1 MHLKNTYNKIYL
13 GFFLSIIAVFLYVR
27 PLNSDYHKFIAGD
40 GFGYYSYLPAKFI
53 YNDPQYNF
61 KWFNKAH
68 NTNYVYSAFPNPEQN
83 LLVEYG
89 NKKINKYYQ
98 GLSFIW
104 MPFFLLGHVIAKI
117 THYPADGFSLPYQL
131 AIGLASLFYLF
142 LGLFYLRKLLQKLFK
157 DDLAATIAPIFIF
170 YGTYLYYYGINLNS
184 QSHVYS
190 FTFITL
196 FMYFDFSF
204 CKEENNKLTNFL
216 LSALCLTIVVC
227 IRPLNGLV
235 LFVTPLF
242 FTKNTFK
249 NIFKFQELKLAHL
262 AITLLTVAVLYHQ
275 LSIMYIQT
283 STFLPY
289 TYTDEHFDFSNPRL
303 FDVLISYHSGWFV
316 YVPVAF
322 ISFFGALF
330 LPSLKQKIALPL
342 FYAGIIFLYSC
353 WWYWPITA
361 RAVIDYHALLAIF
374 LAAFLIK
381 VNAHKKINI
390 AFITLLCI
398 SVMYYQL
405 KSIQLNRGI
414 LAENYTYKE
423 VFWRNFFRLSKANM
437 YLIPP
442 ESIIQQESFLQDN
455 ETRFSEGAKNN
466 SDKYSGNTS
475 ILLDKVSA
483 FGGSGDI
490 PYSKLFNQKGMKKI
504 RLSFWCNFKEE
515 VTGAQIYLRLLD
527 KDKKEVFVTPF
538 YINPDYINKNT
549 WDYKEFGYQVGDEDL
564 AGKNPVAYI
573 NWFIWNNETKG
584 EIFIDDLKTEFIL
597 TNTKF
602 ETLK

>member
-1 MHLKNTYNKIYL
+1 MHLKNTYDKIYF
-13 GFFLSIIAVFLYVR
+13 GFFLSIIAVFFYVR

-53 YNDPQYNF
+53 FNDPNYDF

-68 NTNYVYSAFPNPEQN
+68 NANYVYSAFPNPEQN

-104 MPFFLLGHVIAKI
+104 MPFFVLGHVIAKI

-196 FMYFDFSF
+196 FMYFSFSF
-204 CKEENNKLTNFL
+204 CKEDNNKLTNFL

-242 FTKNTFK
+242 FTKTTFK

-262 AITLLTVAVLYHQ
+262 AIALLTVAVLYHQ

-283 STFLPY
+283 GTFLPY

-316 YVPVAF
+316 YVPLAF
-322 ISFFGALF
+322 ISFFGALL
-330 LPSLKQKIALPL
+330 LPTLKQKIVLPL

-381 VNAHKKINI
+381 VRAYKKINM
-390 AFITLLCI
+390 AFIALLCF
-398 SVMYYQL
+398 STMYYQL
-405 KSIQLNRGI
+405 KSMQLNRGI

-423 VFWRNFFRLSKANM
+423 VFWRNFFRLHKANM

-442 ESIIQQESFLQDN
+442 ESIIQQESYLQDN
-455 ETRFSEGAKNN
+455 ETQFSEGSKNT
-466 SDKYSGNTS
+466 SEKYSGNTS
-475 ILLDKVSA
+475 ILLDKTSP
-483 FGGSGDI
+483 FGGAGDI
-490 PYSKLFNQKGMKKI
+490 AYPNLFNQKGMRKI
-504 RLSFWCNFKEE
+504 RLSFWCNFKGD
-515 VTGAQIYLRLLD
+515 VTGAQIYLKLLD
-527 KDKKEVFVTPF
+527 KDRKVVFETPF

-573 NWFIWNNETKG
+573 NWFIWNSEAKG
-584 EIFIDDLKTEFIL
+584 QIFIDDLKTEFIL

>member
-1 MHLKNTYNKIYL
+1 MYFKNTYNKIYF
-13 GFFLSIIAVFLYVR
+13 GFFLSIIAVFFYVR

-53 YNDPQYNF
+53 FNDPNYDF

-68 NTNYVYSAFPNPEQN
+68 DANYVYSAFPNPEQN

-104 MPFFLLGHVIAKI
+104 MPFFVLGHVIAKI

-157 DDLAATIAPIFIF
+157 DDLAATIAPILIF

-196 FMYFDFSF
+196 FMYFAFSF
-204 CKEENNKLTNFL
+204 CKEDNNKLTNFL
-216 LSALCLTIVVC
+216 LSALCLAIVAC

-242 FTKNTFK
+242 FTKTTFK

-262 AITLLTVAVLYHQ
+262 AIALLTIAVLYHQ

-283 STFLPY
+283 GTFLPY

-316 YVPVAF
+316 YVPLAF

-330 LPSLKQKIALPL
+330 LPTLKQKIVLPL

-381 VNAHKKINI
+381 VRAYKKIHV

-398 SVMYYQL
+398 CVMYYQL

-423 VFWRNFFRLSKANM
+423 VFWRNFFRLHKANM

-442 ESIIQQESFLQDN
+442 ESIIQQEIYLQDN
-455 ETRFSEGAKNN
+455 ETQFSEGAKNT
-466 SDKYSGNTS
+466 SEKYSGNTS
-475 ILLDKVSA
+475 ILLDKTSP

-490 PYSKLFNQKGMKKI
+490 AYPSLFNQKGMRKI
-504 RLSFWCNFKEE
+504 RLSFWCNFKGD
-515 VTGAQIYLRLLD
+515 VTGAQIYLKLLD
-527 KDKKEVFVTPF
+527 KDRKVVFETPF

-564 AGKNPVAYI
+564 AGKNPVACI
-573 NWFIWNNETKG
+573 NWFIWNSETKG
-584 EIFIDDLKTEFIL
+584 QIFIDDLKTEFIL

>member
-1 MHLKNTYNKIYL
+1 
-13 GFFLSIIAVFLYVR
+13 
-27 PLNSDYHKFIAGD
+27 
-40 GFGYYSYLPAKFI
+40 
-53 YNDPQYNF
+53 
-61 KWFNKAH
+61 
-68 NTNYVYSAFPNPEQN
+68 
-83 LLVEYG
+83 
-89 NKKINKYYQ
+89 
-98 GLSFIW
+98 
-104 MPFFLLGHVIAKI
+104 VIAKI

-196 FMYFDFSF
+196 FMYFAFSF
-204 CKEENNKLTNFL
+204 CKEDNNKLTNFL
-216 LSALCLTIVVC
+216 LSALCLAIVVC

-242 FTKNTFK
+242 FTKTTFK

-262 AITLLTVAVLYHQ
+262 AIALLTVAVLYHQ
-275 LSIMYIQT
+275 LNIMYIQT
-283 STFLPY
+283 GTFLPY

-316 YVPVAF
+316 YVPLAF

-330 LPSLKQKIALPL
+330 LPTLKQKIVLPL

-381 VNAHKKINI
+381 VRAYKKIHV

-398 SVMYYQL
+398 CVMYYQL

-423 VFWRNFFRLSKANM
+423 VFWRNFFRLHKANM

-442 ESIIQQESFLQDN
+442 ESIIQQEIYLQDN
-455 ETRFSEGAKNN
+455 ETQFSEGAKNT
-466 SDKYSGNTS
+466 SEKYSGNTS
-475 ILLDKVSA
+475 ILLDKTSP

-490 PYSKLFNQKGMKKI
+490 AYPSLFNQKGIRKI
-504 RLSFWCNFKEE
+504 RLSFWCNFKGD
-515 VTGAQIYLRLLD
+515 VTGAQIYLKLLD
-527 KDKKEVFVTPF
+527 KDRKVVFETPF

-564 AGKNPVAYI
+564 AGKNPVACI
-573 NWFIWNNETKG
+573 NWFIWNSETKG
-584 EIFIDDLKTEFIL
+584 QIFIDDLKTEFIL

>member
-1 MHLKNTYNKIYL
+1 MYFKNTYNKIYF
-13 GFFLSIIAVFLYVR
+13 GFFLSIIAVFFYVR

-53 YNDPQYNF
+53 FNDPNYDF

-68 NTNYVYSAFPNPEQN
+68 DANYVYSAFPNPEQN

-104 MPFFLLGHVIAKI
+104 MPFFVFGHVIAKI

-196 FMYFDFSF
+196 FMYFAFNF
-204 CKEENNKLTNFL
+204 CKEDNNKLTNFL
-216 LSALCLTIVVC
+216 LSALCLAIVAC

-242 FTKNTFK
+242 FTKTTFK

-262 AITLLTVAVLYHQ
+262 AIALLTIAVLYHQ

-283 STFLPY
+283 GTFLPY

-316 YVPVAF
+316 YVPLAF
-322 ISFFGALF
+322 ISFFGAFF
-330 LPSLKQKIALPL
+330 LPTLKQKIVLPL

-381 VNAHKKINI
+381 VRAYKKIHV

-398 SVMYYQL
+398 CVMYYQL

-423 VFWRNFFRLSKANM
+423 VFWRNFFRLHKANM

-442 ESIIQQESFLQDN
+442 ESIIQQEIYLQDN
-455 ETRFSEGAKNN
+455 ETQFSDGAKNN
-466 SDKYSGNTS
+466 SEKYSGNTS
-475 ILLDKVSA
+475 ILLDKTSP

-490 PYSKLFNQKGMKKI
+490 AYPSLFNQKGIRKI
-504 RLSFWCNFKEE
+504 RLSFWCNFKGD
-515 VTGAQIYLRLLD
+515 VTGAQIYLKLLD
-527 KDKKEVFVTPF
+527 KDRKVVFETPF

-564 AGKNPVAYI
+564 AGKNPVACI
-573 NWFIWNNETKG
+573 NWFIWNSETKG
-584 EIFIDDLKTEFIL
+584 QIFIDDLKTEFIL

>member
-1 MHLKNTYNKIYL
+1 MHLKNKYNIL
-13 GFFLSIIAVFLYVR
+13 FTGFLLSIIAVFFYVR

-53 YNDPQYNF
+53 YNDPNYDF

-68 NTNYVYSAFPNPEQN
+68 NANYVYSAFADPEQN

-104 MPFFLLGHVIAKI
+104 MPFFILGHVVAKI
-117 THYPADGFSLPYQL
+117 THYAPDGFSLPYQL

-157 DDLAATIAPIFIF
+157 DDLVATITPIFIF

-190 FTFITL
+190 FTFITIFL
-196 FMYFDFSF
+196 YFAFSF
-204 CKEENNKLTNFL
+204 CKEDDNKFSNFL

-235 LFVTPLF
+235 LFITPVF
-242 FTKNTFK
+242 FTKTTF
-249 NIFKFQELKLAHL
+249 NHIFKFEELKLMHI
-262 AITLLTVAVLYHQ
+262 AIALLTVAVLYHQ
-275 LSIMYIQT
+275 LSIMHIQT
-283 STFLPY
+283 GTFLPY

-303 FDVLISYHSGWFV
+303 FDVLFSYHSGWFV
-316 YVPVAF
+316 YVPLAF
-322 ISFFGALF
+322 TAFFGALY
-330 LPSLKQKIALPL
+330 LPTLQQKIVFPL
-342 FYAGIIFLYSC
+342 FYALIVFLYSC

-374 LAAFLIK
+374 LAAILLK
-381 VNAHKKINI
+381 VRSSKKIHI
-390 AFITLLCI
+390 AFIILLCF

-405 KSIQLNRGI
+405 KSMQLNNGI
-414 LAENYTYKE
+414 LVENYTYKE
-423 VFWRNFFRLSKANM
+423 IFWRNFFRIDKANM

-442 ESIIQQESFLQDN
+442 ESFIKQESYLQDN
-455 ETRFSEGAKNN
+455 ETQFAEGAKT
-466 SDKYSGNTS
+466 SEDKYSGNSS
-475 ILLDKVSA
+475 ILLDKVSP
-483 FGGSGDI
+483 FGGSGEI
-490 PYSKLFNQKGMKKI
+490 PYPALFNENGMRKI
-504 RLSFWCNFKEE
+504 RLSFWCNFKGD
-515 VTGAQIYLRLLD
+515 VAQAQMYLKLLD
-527 KDKKEVFVTPF
+527 KDKKEVFTTAF
-538 YINPDYINKNT
+538 YINEDVMVKNT

-564 AGKNPVAYI
+564 AGKNAVAYI
-573 NWFIWNNETKG
+573 HWFIWNNETKG
-584 EIFIDDLKTEFIL
+584 QIFIDDLKTEFIL
-597 TNTKF
+597 TNSKF

>member
-1 MHLKNTYNKIYL
+1 MYFKNTYNKIYF
-13 GFFLSIIAVFLYVR
+13 GFFLSIIAVFFYVR

-53 YNDPQYNF
+53 FNDPNYDF

-68 NTNYVYSAFPNPEQN
+68 DANYVYSAFPNPEQN

-104 MPFFLLGHVIAKI
+104 MPFFVFGHVIAKI

-196 FMYFDFSF
+196 FMYFAFSF
-204 CKEENNKLTNFL
+204 CKEDNNKLTNFL
-216 LSALCLTIVVC
+216 LSALCLAIVAC

-242 FTKNTFK
+242 FTKTTFK

-262 AITLLTVAVLYHQ
+262 AIALLTIAVLYHQ

-283 STFLPY
+283 GTFLPY

-316 YVPVAF
+316 YVPLAF
-322 ISFFGALF
+322 ISFFGAFF
-330 LPSLKQKIALPL
+330 LPTLKQKIVLPL

-381 VNAHKKINI
+381 VRAYKKIHV

-398 SVMYYQL
+398 CVMYYQL

-423 VFWRNFFRLSKANM
+423 VFWRNFFRLHKANM

-442 ESIIQQESFLQDN
+442 ESIIQQEIYLQDN
-455 ETRFSEGAKNN
+455 ETQFSEGAKNT
-466 SDKYSGNTS
+466 SEKYSGNTS
-475 ILLDKVSA
+475 ILLDKTSP

-490 PYSKLFNQKGMKKI
+490 AYPSLFNQKGIRKI
-504 RLSFWCNFKEE
+504 RLSFWCNFKGD
-515 VTGAQIYLRLLD
+515 VTGAQIYLKLLD
-527 KDKKEVFVTPF
+527 KDRKVVFETPF

-564 AGKNPVAYI
+564 AGKNPVACI
-573 NWFIWNNETKG
+573 NWFIWNSETKG
-584 EIFIDDLKTEFIL
+584 QIFIDDLKTEFIL